1 MRGEFDLIKNVNWRR
16 LFISILISLGTGVVA
31 GLLTRSSVADYAILD
46 KPAFSP
52 PAWLFPLV
60 WGILYLLMGISSYII
75 YESMCT
81 NRTNALK
88 IYTLQLAVNFLWPLI
103 FFNLKLYFLA
113 FAWILLLW
121 VLVILMIASFFRC
134 NKTAAYLQIPYL
146 LWVSFATVLTYTVAV
161 MN

>member
-1 MRGEFDLIKNVNWRR
+1 MIKNINWRR
-16 LFISILISLGTGVVA
+16 LFTSILISLGVGVIA
-31 GLLTRSSVADYAILD
+31 GLLTRSSVTDYAMLD

-60 WGILYLLMGISSYII
+60 WGILYVLMGISSYMI
-75 YESMCT
+75 YESMCA

-88 IYTLQLAVNFLWPLI
+88 LYGIQLAVNFLWPLI
-103 FFNLKLYFLA
+103 FFNLRWYFFA
-113 FAWILLLW
+113 FVWILLLW
-121 VLVILMIASFFRC
+121 VLIIAMILSFYRC

-146 LWVSFATVLTYTVAV
+146 VWVTFATVLTYAVAM